1 MSLEASWTELL
12 PIAAAMLG
20 TGVVGGLIAGLLGVG
35 GGIVIV
41 PVLFHILTGL
51 GIDEAIRMHIAVGTS
66 LATIILTSASSA
78 RSHFKRGS
86 VDIALLKSWGVPI
99 FIGVVI
105 GSAIS
110 LVVEGRVLTAVFAVV
125 ALLVSANMAF
135 RPEGWTVRD
144 GLPTGP
150 AKYGI
155 AAAIGTFSTMM
166 GIGGGTLS
174 VPILTACNYPIR
186 RAVGT
191 ASAVGLII
199 AIPGTAGFVW
209 NGLDAANL
217 PPFSFGFVS
226 LIGFAL
232 IVPVSVLAAPLGAKL
247 AHTIPSGLLR
257 KAFALFLFVTAL
269 RMFYEVLA

>member
-1 MSLEASWTELL
+1 MEGSWTELL
-12 PIAAAMLG
+12 PIAVAMLG
-20 TGVVGGLIAGLLGVG
+20 TGLIGGIMAGLLGVG

-41 PVLFHILTGL
+41 PVLFHILTGM
-51 GIDEAIRMHIAVGTS
+51 GIDEDIRMHIAVGTS

-86 VDIALLKSWGVPI
+86 VDTALLKSWGVPI

-105 GSAIS
+105 GSTIS
-110 LVVEGRVLTAVFAVV
+110 LFVEGQVLTIVFAVI
-125 ALLVSANMAF
+125 ALIVSANMTF
-135 RPEGWTVRD
+135 RPDGWTVRD
-144 GLPTGP
+144 SLPTGFVRHVIG
-150 AKYGI
+150 AG
-155 AAAIGTFSTMM
+155 IGTFSTMM
-166 GIGGGTLS
+166 GIGGGTLT

-191 ASAVGLII
+191 ASAIGLII
-199 AIPGTAGFVW
+199 AIPGTAGFIW

-232 IVPVSVLAAPLGAKL
+232 IVPVSVLAAPLGARI
-247 AHTIPSGLLR
+247 AHAIPTGLLR
-257 KAFALFLFVTAL
+257 KAFALFLFVTAI
-269 RMFYEVLA
+269 RMFYEVFS